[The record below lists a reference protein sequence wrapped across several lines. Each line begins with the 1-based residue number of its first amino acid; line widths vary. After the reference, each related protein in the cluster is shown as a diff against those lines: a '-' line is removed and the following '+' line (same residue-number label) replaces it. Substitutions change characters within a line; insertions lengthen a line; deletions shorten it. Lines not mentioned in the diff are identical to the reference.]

1 LSKFLIP
8 KEEKM
13 VKKDSLSRREFLQV
27 GSLGL
32 GAAILAACSGQTTPS
47 PTATAVTTEAGP
59 APTAVPDEPR
69 AIVGDVLDFSLDGD
83 WPGRFGR
90 VRFRLQE
97 GLYDSEKAYFIRTDA
112 SDPDFAEENGMVS
125 VVLLR
130 AAENVPDAASSIY
143 LFRNSS
149 PEQLPIL
156 DSVPSE
162 ENYSPVH
169 RIYWVESDGSTVFD
183 SAESLRAAESSGDVS
198 VETSDIFVNY
208 PVVKWPGGEMS
219 VDQEKLEYLGGGQL
233 LEPVDTENMT
243 VTFKL
248 HECFPGSRYIV
259 TDTSAAPMAPMMAVS
274 PSGPLQALKEQEFS
288 GTDKIWVFANGIEGS
303 GVMGFQPA
311 IFAHRAGD
319 PVWSPLW
326 DHFTLRWTDGT
337 TPRVL
342 KSGEDVNAA
351 LETGEVELF
360 NGTPDTHP
368 NGFIVNCPVPVLAPN
383 TFSG

>member
-1 LSKFLIP
+1 
-8 KEEKM
+8 M
-13 VKKDSLSRREFLQV
+13 VKNSSLSRREFLRV

-32 GAAILAACSGQTTPS
+32 GAAILAACSGQATPS
-47 PTATAVTTEAGP
+47 PTATSVATEA
-59 APTAVPDEPR
+59 AAEPTPVPDEAR

-83 WPGRFGR
+83 WPGRFGS

-97 GLYDSEKAYFIRTDA
+97 GFYNGEKAYFIRTDG
-112 SDPDFAEENGMVS
+112 SDPDFAEENGLVS
-125 VVLLR
+125 VVLLK
-130 AAENVPDAASSIY
+130 AAENVPGAASSIY
-143 LFRNSS
+143 LFRNGS
-149 PEQLPIL
+149 PEQLPVL

-162 ENYSPVH
+162 ANYSPVR
-169 RIYWVESDGSTVFD
+169 RIYWVESDGSTIFD
-183 SAESLRAAESSGDVS
+183 SAETLRAAESSGEVS

-208 PVVKWPGGEMS
+208 PVVKWPDGEMS
-219 VDQEKLEYLGGGQL
+219 IDQEKTEYLGGGQL

-311 IFAHRAGD
+311 IFANRAGD

-326 DHFTLRWTDGT
+326 DHFTLQWTEGA

-342 KSGEDVNAA
+342 TSGEDVNAA
-351 LETGEVELF
+351 LEAGEVELF

-368 NGFIVNCPVPVLAPN
+368 DGFIVNCPVPVLAPN